1 MGGGEQGLRET
12 MLEMPPMGT
21 SPPSIA
27 PATATSFPA
36 INQGPFGKWGA
47 SGHPSQ
53 AVIVQGDAA

>member
-1 MGGGEQGLRET
+1 

-21 SPPSIA
+21 SPPSVTA
-27 PATATSFPA
+27 ATAASFPA
-36 INQGPFGKWGA
+36 INQGPFWKWGA